1 MKKSKLIGL
10 FILFIASSSNDAQ
23 SQQLTKIS
31 DLVYIQNAEPIDLIG
46 YGLVTGLERTG
57 DRVTSGQSA
66 NFTVQSISNMLENFG
81 INVDPSGLRTRNV
94 AAVMVRN
101 SEEDIFNLW
110 HVPNLIQLHVMV
122 VL

>member
-10 FILFIASSSNDAQ
+10 FILFIASLSNDAQ

-66 NFTVQSISNMLENFG
+66 NFTVQSISNML
-81 INVDPSGLRTRNV
+81 
-94 AAVMVRN
+94 
-101 SEEDIFNLW
+101 
-110 HVPNLIQLHVMV
+110 
-122 VL
+122 